1 MDWLGSGEKPMQRPE
16 AELARTEKNKLF
28 KKGNAE
34 EGTVAEARNCADL
47 FFILTYS

>member
-34 EGTVAEARNCADL
+34 EGTVAEARN
-47 FFILTYS
+47 